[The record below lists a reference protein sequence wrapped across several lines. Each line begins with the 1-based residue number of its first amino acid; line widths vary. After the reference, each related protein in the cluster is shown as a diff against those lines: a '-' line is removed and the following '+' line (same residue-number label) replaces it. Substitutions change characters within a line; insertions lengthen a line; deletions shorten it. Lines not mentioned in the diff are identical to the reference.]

1 MFNLCHS
8 SLKKMSAYALKL
20 TGDVLIR
27 YADKITAIKHF
38 NPYTLPM
45 EAFLQYLSS
54 LPHVTAIA
62 IMNYFVL
69 TKSIYT
75 GKQIEAYKSLR
86 AYKFVEA
93 GFVLNVRYAK
103 ITENFVIIC
112 VFVVVQLNI
121 LFYYFIEWLHSKM
134 HHLMR

>member
-38 NPYTLPM
+38 DPYTLPM
-45 EAFLQYLSS
+45 EAFSQDLSF
-54 LPHVTAIA
+54 LPDVTAID

-75 GKQIEAYKSLR
+75 GKQIKAYKTLQ
-86 AYKFVEA
+86 AY
-93 GFVLNVRYAK
+93 
-103 ITENFVIIC
+103 
-112 VFVVVQLNI
+112 
-121 LFYYFIEWLHSKM
+121 
-134 HHLMR
+134 